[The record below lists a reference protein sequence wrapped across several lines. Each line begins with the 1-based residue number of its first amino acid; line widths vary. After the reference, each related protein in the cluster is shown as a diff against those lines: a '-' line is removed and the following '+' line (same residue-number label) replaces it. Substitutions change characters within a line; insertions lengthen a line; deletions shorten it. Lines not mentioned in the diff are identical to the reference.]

1 MNDPG
6 LDKPISEDAKDVEN
20 QKKDEHDAE
29 EEDEQAFLEPKYD
42 PRSGRKNMWLA
53 GVTSVTWAGDCQYW
67 TRYQASLLT

>member
-42 PRSGRKNMWLA
+42 AFFTNPPGGNM
-53 GVTSVTWAGDCQYW
+53 
-67 TRYQASLLT
+67 